1 MLQLL
6 LIKIR
11 HGFLGSVLFWVLFW
25 FALLAYMGVLFL
37 VCFLLL
43 RLFYKVRYL
52 LRVPGCAAA
61 RSKLFVNV
69 GIVSVFASVL
79 H

>member
-1 MLQLL
+1 M
-6 LIKIR
+6 IKIR
-11 HGFLGSVLFWVLFW
+11 HGFLGSILFWVLFW
-25 FALLAYMGVLFL
+25 FALLAYMVVLF
-37 VCFLLL
+37 C
-43 RLFYKVRYL
+43 LFFAFEITFEKVRYL
-52 LRVPGCAAA
+52 LRFPECATA